1 MNFLLIANNDFDGV
15 GQTAVNLS
23 QNLIDKGHKSELI
36 VLHKFSNKNFVKKIQ
51 RSIIARISLFILNF
65 IKKNFSE
72 LFGFGYST
80 VHFQE
85 LEKYLIKADVIIIF
99 TFYKVVSNKSLEKIL
114 GLKKIVYFRPLDIEL
129 ASGGCHFNESCQKF
143 KNSCKACPK
152 IYLDNLL
159 NLPYKNQIEKKR
171 IFEKYKPTVFTQNN
185 YVKKLFKNSTI
196 FKNINL
202 IPVFLG
208 ANKDRNKFY
217 SKSYAR
223 KKLNIDPKEKIILF
237 GSFNLNSKVKGGHLL
252 IKSLKIL
259 EKKIKGKSS
268 NIRLV
273 TMGNKNS
280 FTFESEKIKWTHLG
294 LISSDRKLN
303 LIYRSSDVLV
313 CPSLYCFGPHIV
325 TEALLNDLPVVAFNL
340 GVAQD
345 TIIQGKNGLL
355 VKSFDLKKYAES
367 IYKILFR
374 GKKVEKNKSILKMKK
389 VCSSEFE
396 ASKIIKISQED
407 LIKSKSLECL

>member
-1 MNFLLIANNDFDGV
+1 MNFLLIANNDYDGV

-23 QNLIDKGHKSELI
+23 KNLIDKGHKSDLI
-36 VLHKFSNKNFVKKIQ
+36 VLHKFSNKKYVKKIQ
-51 RSIIARISLFILNF
+51 RSFIARILLFILNF
-65 IKKNFSE
+65 IKKSYSE

-85 LEKYLIKADVIIIF
+85 LEKYLNKADVIIIF

-114 GLKKIVYFRPLDIEL
+114 NLKKVVYFRPLDIEL
-129 ASGGCHFNESCQKF
+129 ASGGCQYNESCQKF
-143 KNSCKACPK
+143 KNSCKKCPK
-152 IYLDNLL
+152 IYLDPLL
-159 NLPYKNQIEKKR
+159 NLPFKNQIEKKR

-202 IPVFLG
+202 IPIFLG

-223 KKLNIDPKEKIILF
+223 KKLNIDPNEKIILF
-237 GSFNLNSKVKGGHLL
+237 GTFNLNSKVKGGHLL

-259 EKKIKGKSS
+259 ETKLKGKSPK
-268 NIRLV
+268 IRLI
-273 TMGNKNS
+273 TIGNKNGFS
-280 FTFESEKIKWTHLG
+280 FESKKIRWTHLG
-294 LISSDRKLN
+294 LISSDKKLN

-325 TEALLNDLPVVAFNL
+325 TEALLNDLPVVAFDL

-345 TIIQGKNGLL
+345 TIIQGKNGFL
-355 VKSFDLKKYAES
+355 VKSFNLKKYADS
-367 IYKILFR
+367 IYKVLLQR
-374 GKKVEKNKSILKMKK
+374 KNTAKNKSILKMKK
-389 VCSSEFE
+389 ICSSDFE

-407 LIKSKSLECL
+407 LIKSKSL